1 MTDGPFDVPP
11 EADALEQRQP
21 LLDEGQPDE
30 PPEPQPRDA
39 TEADLAEQ
47 GASVPGEHALPSTS
61 LPEDATAADALEQ
74 RQVVGPGD
82 EDRRD

>member
-1 MTDGPFDVPP
+1 MTDGPLDVPP
-11 EADALEQRQP
+11 EADAIEQRQP
-21 LLDEGQPDE
+21 LLDEGQPDQ
-30 PPEPQPRDA
+30 PPPPQPADA

-47 GASVPGEHALPSTS
+47 GAAVPGERDLPATP

-74 RQVVGPGD
+74 RQPVELGD

>member
-11 EADALEQRQP
+11 EADAIEQRQP
-21 LLDEGQPDE
+21 LVDEGQPDV
-30 PPEPQPRDA
+30 PPEPQSADA
-39 TEADLAEQ
+39 TVADLVEQ
-47 GASVPGEHALPSTS
+47 GASVPGEHDLPAVT

>member
-11 EADALEQRQP
+11 EADAVEQRQP
-21 LLDEGQPDE
+21 LLDEGQPDQ
-30 PPEPQPRDA
+30 PPEPQPLDS

-47 GASVPGEHALPSTS
+47 GASVPGEHDLRAAS

-74 RQVVGPGD
+74 RQELGPGD
-82 EDRRD
+82 EDRRA